1 VFSVYCSA
9 SPILTIKNCHF
20 DRIELGFPPGTL
32 YILRFHPFTINMSD
46 MGVWYLG
53 IPYTP
58 KNAIQLGNRIINQ
71 WNCRIYNTY
80 IYIIYKIQISLKLG
94 FPEQIIT
101 SVHKVMNIKCILGLC
116 DFYKSL
122 QYCTGKIDGAL
133 CSQYVHMADLWND
146 LWQIYWMIITLWSQL
161 VWSSFCDFHK
171 SYGNVMAIVPIYR
184 WLPRI

>member
-1 VFSVYCSA
+1 M
-9 SPILTIKNCHF
+9 KNWHF

-53 IPYTP
+53 VLYTS

-71 WNCRIYNTY
+71 WNCRYIIHIYIYY
-80 IYIIYKIQISLKLG
+80 IYIYYIYIYIKYRLAWSLG
-94 FPEQIIT
+94 FQNRSSPVCTKSWKLNAFWDCVI
-101 SVHKVMNIKCILGLC
+101 
-116 DFYKSL
+116 FYKSL
-122 QYCTGKIDGAL
+122 QFCTGKIDGAL

-171 SYGNVMAIVPIYR
+171 SYGNVIAIVPIYR